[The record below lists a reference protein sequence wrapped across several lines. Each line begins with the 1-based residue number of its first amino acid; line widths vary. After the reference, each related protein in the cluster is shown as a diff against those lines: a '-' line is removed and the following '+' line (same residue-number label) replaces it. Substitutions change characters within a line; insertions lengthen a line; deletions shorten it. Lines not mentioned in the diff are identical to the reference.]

1 MENAICSDELEHEID
16 YWPRKVF
23 WDFHTRQQRWAVIVA
38 HRRFGK
44 TVACINDLLLRAI
57 NEGKDNARYAYIAPY
72 YAQAKSIAWDY
83 LMRYSEP
90 VRVNHNISELWVELM
105 NGSRIRLFGGDSPDS
120 LRGNYLDGVI
130 IDEMADTKPSLWGEV
145 IRPLLSDRR
154 GWAVFIGTPKGHNTF
169 YDIYQYAT
177 LNPNEWYS
185 KVLRASQ
192 TNIIDQEELDDALKL
207 MTIDQYQQEFECSF
221 EAAILG
227 AIYGVEM
234 RLLTDADRIT
244 KVECDTL
251 FPVHTAWDLG
261 FNDATAIWWYQVVH
275 GEIRVLDYHEAHGQP
290 IVYYA
295 NQIKERPYEYGT
307 HWLPHD
313 ARAKT
318 LASGGKSIIEQLFDK
333 LPKES
338 FKIVPNLS
346 LQDGIQAS
354 RLALARTWFDAM
366 KCSEGI
372 ECLRQ
377 YQREFDEDKKV
388 FRDKPRHDWTSHG
401 ADAFRM
407 LSVAWQDETETI
419 RQNQPLRGITVGQNE
434 STLEELWKSTPQTQ
448 VRRI

>member
-1 MENAICSDELEHEID
+1 
-16 YWPRKVF
+16 
-23 WDFHTRQQRWAVIVA
+23 
-38 HRRFGK
+38 
-44 TVACINDLLLRAI
+44 
-57 NEGKDNARYAYIAPY
+57 
-72 YAQAKSIAWDY
+72 
-83 LMRYSEP
+83 
-90 VRVNHNISELWVELM
+90 M

-261 FNDATAIWWYQVVH
+261 YNDATAIWWYQVVH

-318 LASGGKSIIEQLFDK
+318 LASGGKSIIEQLIDK
-333 LPKES
+333 LPQKS
-338 FKIVPNLS
+338 GNLFKIVPNLG
-346 LQDGIQAS
+346 LQDGIQAT
-354 RLALARTWFDAM
+354 RMALARTWFDGM
-366 KCSEGI
+366 KCQEGI

-377 YQREFDEDKKV
+377 YQREYDEDKKV

-407 LSVAWQDETETI
+407 LSVAWQDESEI
-419 RQNQPLRGITVGQNE
+419 ARQNAPIRGITVGQNE
-434 STLEELWKSTPQTQ
+434 VTLEEMWKSTP
-448 VRRI
+448 RITNQRY

>member
-1 MENAICSDELEHEID
+1 MTKSL
-16 YWPRKVF
+16 R
-23 WDFHTRQQRWAVIVA
+23 HTRLVA
-38 HRRFGK
+38 
-44 TVACINDLLLRAI
+44 VACINDLLLRAI

-177 LNPNEWYS
+177 INKNEWYS
-185 KVLRASQ
+185 SVLRASQ
-192 TNIIDQEELDDALKL
+192 TKLILQAELDDALKS
-207 MTIDQYQQEFECSF
+207 MSVDQYQQEFECSF
-221 EAAILG
+221 EAAIIG
-227 AIYGVEM
+227 AIYGTEM

-261 FNDATAIWWYQVVH
+261 YNDATAIWWYQVVH

-290 IVYYA
+290 IIYYA

-354 RLALARTWFDAM
+354 RMALARTWFDAM

-377 YQREFDEDKKV
+377 YQREYDEDKKV

-401 ADAFRM
+401 SDAFRM
-407 LSVAWQDETETI
+407 LAVAWQDEADTI
-419 RQNQPLRGITVGQNE
+419 KQNQPMRGISVGQNE
-434 STLEELWKSTPQTQ
+434 VTLEEMWKSTPKTQ
-448 VRRI
+448 DRRI